1 MSQRRAI
8 GVVGGLPAGNR
19 PGSPE
24 LGRLS
29 GLLEEKRRLRLRLA
43 EVEAD
48 IEGVMARRAMS
59 EPRAVASAQGGLAY
73 RLPRVAELLD
83 VSVDVVKREVL
94 CGNLKSRL
102 IGGCR
107 VVLAG
112 EIEGYLA
119 SLPERREDP

>member
-1 MSQRRAI
+1 MVTTPTLGLIDRGSAEARA
-8 GVVGGLPAGNR
+8 LPGEAR
-19 PGSPE
+19 
-24 LGRLS
+24 RLS

-59 EPRAVASAQGGLAY
+59 EPPAVASAQGGLAY